1 MKKAKTSHIWSRRN
15 QILNW
20 NNNISFCFSWKNIS
34 VKSNMAEKDIPLILS
49 KSAIKQAKIKLDLLN
64 DIAEIF
70 GNTVEL
76 NNTSSDHYCLPLKE
90 KND

>member
-1 MKKAKTSHIWSRRN
+1 
-15 QILNW
+15 
-20 NNNISFCFSWKNIS
+20 
-34 VKSNMAEKDIPLILS
+34 MAEKDIPLILS

-76 NNTSSDHYCLPLKE
+76 NNTSSDHYCLPWKE